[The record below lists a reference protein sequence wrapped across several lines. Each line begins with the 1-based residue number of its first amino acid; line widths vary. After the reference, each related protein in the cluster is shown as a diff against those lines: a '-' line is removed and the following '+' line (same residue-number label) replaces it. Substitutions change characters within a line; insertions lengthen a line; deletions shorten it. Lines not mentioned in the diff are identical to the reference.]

1 MGTSKTISK
10 TKALAMRRKGAGQI
24 NFKAKR
30 TGKPVEVLLEQLMQH
45 HLLAESDGDGDGD
58 GDVDESS
65 TTLGPSFC
73 GILQGLDMN
82 DRNTSWRN
90 AWKSLS
96 ESKLIAQIKS
106 GGGFYTSGFRLTTK
120 GLEEASTDELKE
132 IMAKNNTISK
142 QPQTNDELHQRIKA
156 KLMNQRGEQI
166 FDLLL
171 KYGSMSR
178 YELAKSLG
186 ISDRGAYFSYAL
198 QQLKD
203 LGYAENA
210 IRDIDGKN
218 AVNLTGK
225 SFVNGKIETGEK
237 SYSYSK
243 ENEVIVKIS
252 KMKKDKN
259 AKPMKKEETINEE
272 MESEKEKDE
281 SECNS
286 DINNVVK
293 SKRNLE
299 MSNNQQQQK
308 IKVELSEDEIIRCSN
323 KRQRIK
329 VE

>member
-1 MGTSKTISK
+1 
-10 TKALAMRRKGAGQI
+10 MRRKGAGQV

-45 HLLAESDGDGDGD
+45 HLLAESDGDGDGND
-58 GDVDESS
+58 DESS

-96 ESKLIAQIKS
+96 ESKLISQIKS

-210 IRDIDGKN
+210 IRDRDGKN
-218 AVNLTGK
+218 VVEITVK

-243 ENEVIVKIS
+243 ENEVIVKSS

-272 MESEKEKDE
+272 MESEKGEDE

-286 DINNVVK
+286 VALAAKSDNEDNTISNVVK
-293 SKRNLE
+293 SKRNFE

-308 IKVELSEDEIIRCSN
+308 VKDELSENEIIRCSN